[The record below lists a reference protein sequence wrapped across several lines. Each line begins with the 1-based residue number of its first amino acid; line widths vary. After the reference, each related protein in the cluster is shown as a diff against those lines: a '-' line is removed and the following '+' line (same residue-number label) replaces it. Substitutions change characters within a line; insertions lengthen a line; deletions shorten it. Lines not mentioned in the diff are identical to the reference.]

1 MMMMMMMMVT
11 KFIVKQE
18 EITLL
23 ICTSHREHNIMAKCF
38 DQITPSSGQLLVQK
52 CVHIKI
58 L

>member
-1 MMMMMMMMVT
+1 MVT
-11 KFIVKQE
+11 KSIMKQE

-23 ICTSHREHNIMAKCF
+23 IGTSHREHNLIAKCF
-38 DQITPSSGQLLVQK
+38 DQIRPSSGKLLVQK